1 MIKKLLYGGLVV
13 GLLYAIGDLNEKNEE
28 LKKTVM
34 LQDLTIKLE
43 RVMLEATLKKDKE
56 EKSEDPA
63 KEGGEDE

>member
-1 MIKKLLYGGLVV
+1 MIKKLLYGGLVA
-13 GLLYAIGDLNEKNEE
+13 GLLYAIGDLNEKNKE

-43 RVMLEATLKKDKE
+43 RVTLEAILKKDKE